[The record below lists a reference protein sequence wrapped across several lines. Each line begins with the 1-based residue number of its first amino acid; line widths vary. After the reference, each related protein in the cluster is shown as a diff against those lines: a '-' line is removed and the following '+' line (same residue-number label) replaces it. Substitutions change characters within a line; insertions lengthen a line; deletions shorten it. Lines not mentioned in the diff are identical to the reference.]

1 MIFNVKKVENDAKRL
16 QPLSWHLQII
26 IKWVTHK
33 KVYSLSGFHQFMCS
47 SKILWGKI
55 TWKSSLL
62 LPRIVI
68 REQLSYKSTRA
79 KKTMISYPWSVI
91 LRFDRGT
98 SFFLLFTASPDLIM
112 WWCSHH
118 SPSSFSISQ
127 KCLRLQL
134 CTKVV
139 NCLAIQFLFPLVNWQ
154 QKRKRCCNAQVDMW
168 KMCCHTF
175 TIFCCSITPI
185 SLCVWSWFEDGSLH
199 TECCCTMSNLRKI
212 CLAHGRDAAAAALR

>member
-1 MIFNVKKVENDAKRL
+1 MIFNVKKVENNAKRL

-33 KVYSLSGFHQFMCS
+33 KVYSLSGFHQYIFYVDWS
-47 SKILWGKI
+47 SKMLSFFVGKNYLKI
-55 TWKSSLL
+55 FLTSSAQS
-62 LPRIVI
+62 

-91 LRFDRGT
+91 LRFDQGT

-134 CTKVV
+134 CAKVV
-139 NCLAIQFLFPLVNWQ
+139 NCLGIQFLFPLVNWQ
-154 QKRKRCCNAQVDMW
+154 QKRKHCCNDA
-168 KMCCHTF
+168 
-175 TIFCCSITPI
+175 
-185 SLCVWSWFEDGSLH
+185 SWYVKNVLSHFHHIL
-199 TECCCTMSNLRKI
+199 L
-212 CLAHGRDAAAAALR
+212 